1 MNNLKKIGAVGGAIS
16 LALCWPLAV
25 GQIGQNVIED
35 AVAKLNSAQLQAE
48 IVKYDRGYRTSEVTT
63 RYTIVDPVLVE
74 QFETDGLPL
83 VYEMQSRLTHG
94 LTSLDSVSDLMGEQA
109 LPLHIEA
116 TTQLNGNTDF
126 VATIDS
132 WNFVS
137 DSEGVAVSTTP
148 MKLSGNA
155 TVLGDVDF
163 VLDVPSIQ
171 FDFSSG
177 ESLHVGNL
185 TGNGKGKHKN
195 GYWLGQQ
202 DIRLGEFQVADASA
216 QPLFGLYDAQYLGET
231 KPDTKG
237 ERLASVFTFKSK
249 KLLMS
254 DGSEVKDL
262 NLDFSLTNLDMQ
274 SFDKL
279 MDVYQN
285 AASLT
290 QEEVQSLMPH
300 IDTLF
305 EKGFDVAV
313 KNLSLKL
320 GEGIFENTWNLSMP
334 QGTAQVTQ
342 DPMKIMT
349 SMTGDLSTYFSDE
362 LVAEYP
368 FIQEGV
374 DELMVMEILQQVEGG
389 YTLKAKIAEGKL
401 MFDNGQQFPLLALLM
416 PALMQ

>member
-35 AVAKLNSAQLQAE
+35 AVENVNGAQLKAE
-48 IVKYDRGYRTSEVTT
+48 IVKYDRGYLQSSVLT
-63 RYTIVDPVLVE
+63 RYTVTDPMLIE
-74 QFETDGLPL
+74 QLTVDGLPL
-83 VYEMQSRLTHG
+83 VYEMQSLLTHG
-94 LTSLDSVSDLMGEQA
+94 LTSIRSQSDLLGEQA
-109 LPLHIEA
+109 LPLRIDA

-126 VATIDS
+126 VAMMDS
-132 WNFVS
+132 WHFVS
-137 DSEGVAVSTTP
+137 DSEGVAVSTAP

-163 VLDVPSIQ
+163 VLDIPSIQ
-171 FDFSSG
+171 FDFASG
-177 ESLHVGNL
+177 ESLHVANL
-185 TGNGKGKHKN
+185 SGNGKGKHKK

-202 DIRLGEFQVADASA
+202 DIRLGEFQVEDASA
-216 QPLFGLYDAQYLGET
+216 QPLFGVYDAQYVGET
-231 KPDTKG
+231 TPDAKG
-237 ERLASVFTFKSK
+237 ERLASTLKFKAT

-254 DGSEVKDL
+254 DGSEIEDL

-279 MDVYQN
+279 MDVYQSAN
-285 AASLT
+285 TLT
-290 QEEVQSLMPH
+290 QEDVDGLMPYV
-300 IDTLF
+300 DTLF

-313 KNLSLKL
+313 TDLSLKL
-320 GEGIFENTWNLSMP
+320 GEGVFENTWNLSMP
-334 QGTAQVTQ
+334 QGTTQVTQ

-349 SMTGDLSTYFSDE
+349 SMTGDLRTFFSDE
-362 LVAEYP
+362 LITEYP

-374 DELMVMEILQQVEGG
+374 DELLVMELLQQVEGG
-389 YTLKAKIAEGKL
+389 YALKAKIGEGKL

-416 PALMQ
+416 PALM

>member
-35 AVAKLNSAQLQAE
+35 AVENVNGAQLKAE
-48 IVKYDRGYRTSEVTT
+48 IVKYDRGYLQSSVLT
-63 RYTIVDPVLVE
+63 RYTVTDPMLIE
-74 QFETDGLPL
+74 QLTADGLPL
-83 VYEMQSRLTHG
+83 VYEMQSLLTHG
-94 LTSLDSVSDLMGEQA
+94 LTSIRSQSDLLGEQA
-109 LPLHIEA
+109 LPLRIDA

-126 VATIDS
+126 VAMMDS
-132 WNFVS
+132 WHFVS
-137 DSEGVAVSTTP
+137 DSEGVAVSTAP

-155 TVLGDVDF
+155 TVLGDIDF
-163 VLDVPSIQ
+163 VLDIPSIQ
-171 FDFSSG
+171 FDFASG
-177 ESLHVGNL
+177 ESLHIANL
-185 TGNGKGKHKN
+185 SGNGKGKHKK

-202 DIRLGEFQVADASA
+202 DIRLGEFQVEDASA
-216 QPLFGLYDAQYLGET
+216 QPLFGVYDAQYVGET
-231 KPDTKG
+231 TPDAKG
-237 ERLASVFTFKSK
+237 ERLASTLKFKAT

-254 DGSEVKDL
+254 DGSEIEDL

-279 MDVYQN
+279 MDVYQSAN
-285 AASLT
+285 TLT
-290 QEEVQSLMPH
+290 QEDVDGLMPYV
-300 IDTLF
+300 DTLF

-313 KNLSLKL
+313 TDLSLKL
-320 GEGIFENTWNLSMP
+320 GEGVFENTWNLSMP

-349 SMTGDLSTYFSDE
+349 SMTGDLRTFFSDE
-362 LVAEYP
+362 LITEYP

-374 DELMVMEILQQVEGG
+374 DELLVMELLQQVEGG
-389 YTLKAKIAEGKL
+389 YALKAKIGEGKL

-416 PALMQ
+416 PALM

>member
-35 AVAKLNSAQLQAE
+35 AVAKLNSAQLQVE

-83 VYEMQSRLTHG
+83 VYEMQSSLKHG
-94 LTSLDSVSDLMGEQA
+94 LTSLDSVSDLVGEQA

-137 DSEGVAVSTTP
+137 DSEGVAVSTAP

-237 ERLASVFTFKSK
+237 ERLASAFTFKSK

-290 QEEVQSLMPH
+290 PEEVQSLMPH
-300 IDTLF
+300 IDALF

-334 QGTAQVTQ
+334 QGTEQVTQ